1 MNSGVFPDG
10 VGPYF
15 SPYSVIQLRI
25 PIDVAQQTELEMESS
40 EFQFNIFCVFVWGG
54 GFFPKLLCVFVK
66 AWLFPH
72 LYRPPEFPGL
82 FCHLRSVECGR
93 AGQSVS
99 E

>member
-25 PIDVAQQTELEMESS
+25 SIDVAQQTELEMESP

-54 GFFPKLLCVFVK
+54 GFSQSFCVY
-66 AWLFPH
+66 L
-72 LYRPPEFPGL
+72 
-82 FCHLRSVECGR
+82 
-93 AGQSVS
+93 
-99 E
+99 